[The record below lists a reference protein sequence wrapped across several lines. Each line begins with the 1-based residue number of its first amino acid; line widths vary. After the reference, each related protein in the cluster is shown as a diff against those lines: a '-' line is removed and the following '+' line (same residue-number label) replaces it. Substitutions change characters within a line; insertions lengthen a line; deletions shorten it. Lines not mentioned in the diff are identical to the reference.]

1 MKSRAFWILGLI
13 GVVHLHAQNDY
24 NTSYT
29 SQEEEEIN
37 YFEPINDATRKG
49 QTTFVYELLDLAGYN
64 IDYIKVYQTLPNNAR
79 VFQVK
84 YNEESQ
90 GGFIFIRWD
99 KEKKENYVANKLID
113 PGVYY
118 NLKAAKEIMRRQTD
132 QKDFGVQEAALQAPD
147 QEKISPEDLEGLR
160 QKYDLEQE
168 QKKLQEI
175 EKANAKSRKKS
186 KRKQS

>member
-1 MKSRAFWILGLI
+1 MKNRAFWILGFI
-13 GVVHLHAQNDY
+13 GVLNLNAQSDY
-24 NTSYT
+24 NASYA
-29 SQEEEEIN
+29 SQEEEEFN
-37 YFEPINDATRKG
+37 YLEPINDATREG
-49 QTTFVYELLDLAGYN
+49 QTTFVYELLDLAGYS

-84 YNEESQ
+84 YNDETQ

-99 KEKKENYVANKLID
+99 KKKKENYVDNKRID

-132 QKDFGVQEAALQAPD
+132 QKDFGIEEAALQAPD

-168 QKKLQEI
+168 QKKLQEL
-175 EKANAKSRKKS
+175 EKANAKSRKKR